1 MRDKTMKKHLISF
14 MLALILLTA
23 CEQEDIVRAPE
34 VESELQTYLDRFMAE
49 GEARQFEPVLDVQ
62 LLDLRFGSLE
72 EAVRGQCQLFSD
84 GRRAII
90 IQESYWENANEWAR
104 EFLVFHELGHCLLDR
119 RHLETADANGN
130 CISIMHSGEGGCR
143 NLYGPTTRTEYLNEL
158 FGQ

>member
-1 MRDKTMKKHLISF
+1 MQKYG
-14 MLALILLTA
+14 ILFILSLVILTA
-23 CEQEDIVRAPE
+23 CEQEDMVRAPE
-34 VESELQTYLDRFMAE
+34 VEAELQEYLNRFMAE
-49 GEARQFEPVLDVQ
+49 GEAREFEPVLDVQ

-84 GRRAII
+84 GRRTII
-90 IQESYWENANEWAR
+90 IQESYWKSANEWAR

-130 CISIMHSGEGGCR
+130 CISMMHSGEGGCR
-143 NLYGPTTRTEYLNEL
+143 NLYGPTTRTAYLDEL